1 MAKRVSIIAAVALVA
16 ALGAVYVLQPPRG
29 VPDGAPTEDQMADE
43 IGAPVMQHIYNGHV
57 PGRSGDIYLV
67 PKPYSYM
74 LGQWDL
80 TTLGTNTPNLSTT
93 HSNPWDYLTRVPI
106 VLYGPPFIAND
117 LTVETPV
124 DISDLAPTYADL
136 IGLQNLHA
144 DGQPLPDLDA
154 WDLMK
159 FDDNP
164 KRPKV
169 IFTLIIDGGGWNALQ
184 MHPDS
189 LPHLAALRKQGTTYV
204 NATIGS
210 APSITGALHSTF
222 GTGSYPRDHG
232 IPGNQM
238 RNENDEVVDTWL
250 DSEDPRY
257 LKLPT
262 ISDLWD
268 KANDN
273 KPVVAAVAYEGWHL
287 GMLGRGSLEDG
298 GDKDIAVVWD
308 TEEEEWSTNPDYY
321 TLPSYLQ
328 TTDIARLESYEQR
341 LDPRDGLSDGTW
353 FGHTLEQLQEPTV
366 RPGTP
371 AFVRFTGDATAQV
384 FNDEP
389 FGKDDVTDLMW
400 VELKSP
406 DYAGHAWNVTRP
418 EQGDVLAETD
428 AQIWRFKKLLDRKV
442 GKGNYVF
449 AISADHGQQP
459 LPDLFGGW
467 RINNIELQKDID
479 RRFGDG
485 IVLKVTPVDI
495 YFHLDE
501 IAADDV
507 SLDDIARFIGSY
519 TLRDNI
525 AEDQPGADRVP
536 ESRLDEVLFAGAFS
550 GDYIESLD
558 PSKIEAF
565 GDSDYPE
572 GTFVKSPPAPSPTP

>member
-1 MAKRVSIIAAVALVA
+1 MAKRVSIIVGVALVA
-16 ALGAVYVLQPPRG
+16 ALAAAYVLRPPHG
-29 VPDGAPTEDQMADE
+29 VPDGAPTEAKMADE

-67 PKPYSYM
+67 PKPYSFM

-80 TTLGTNTPNLSTT
+80 TTLGTDTPDLSTT

-106 VLYGPPFIAND
+106 VLYGPNYVAPGA
-117 LTVETPV
+117 TVQTPV
-124 DISDLAPTYADL
+124 DITALAPTYAKL
-136 IGLQNLHA
+136 MGLTDFKA
-144 DGQPLPDLDA
+144 DGKPLPAPPDFGLPV
-154 WDLMK
+154 K
-159 FDDNP
+159 TKP
-164 KRPKV
+164 PKV
-169 IFTLIIDGGGWNALQ
+169 IFTVIVDGGGWNTLQ
-184 MHPDS
+184 THIDS
-189 LPHLAALRKQGTTYV
+189 LPHLTALRRQGTTYV

-238 RNENDEVVDTWL
+238 RNPDDEVVDTWL

-262 ISDLWD
+262 ISDVWD
-268 KANDN
+268 KSKGN

-287 GMLGRGSLEDG
+287 GMLGHGSFTDG

-308 TEEEEWSTNPDYY
+308 TDEQEWSTNPDFY

-328 TTDIARLESYEQR
+328 TTDIARLESYERR
-341 LDPRDGLSDGTW
+341 LDPRDGLTDGTW

-371 AFVRFTGDATAQV
+371 AFERFTGDAAARV
-384 FNDEP
+384 FTKEA

-400 VELKSP
+400 VELKAP

-418 EQGDVLAETD
+418 EQGDVLAEMDT
-428 AQIWRFKKLLDRKV
+428 QIARFKKLLDRKV
-442 GKGNYVF
+442 GPGNYVL

-467 RINNIELQKDID
+467 RINSVELQKDID

-495 YFHLDE
+495 YFHLDKVRE
-501 IAADDV
+501 DDV

-519 TLRDNI
+519 TLGDNI
-525 AEDQPGADRVP
+525 AEGEPGADRIP
-536 ESRLDEVLFAGAFS
+536 EARMNETLFAGAFS

-558 PSKIEAF
+558 ATDIAGF
-565 GDSDYPE
+565 GDSDYAE
-572 GTFVKSPPAPSPTP
+572 GTFLKSPSPSPSP

>member
-1 MAKRVSIIAAVALVA
+1 LAKRVSIVVVVACLA

-29 VPDGAPTEDQMADE
+29 VPEGAPTENEMADQ

-57 PGRSGDIYLV
+57 AGRSGDIYLV
-67 PKPYSYM
+67 PKPYSFM

-80 TTLGTNTPNLSTT
+80 TTLGTNTPTLSTT

-106 VLYGPPFIAND
+106 VFYGPGYVEAGA
-117 LTVETPV
+117 TVDRPV
-124 DISDLAPTYADL
+124 DITGLAPTYARLMGMTDFSPL
-136 IGLQNLHA
+136 GKPYSEIGASNA
-144 DGQPLPDLDA
+144 RP
-154 WDLMK
+154 
-159 FDDNP
+159 
-164 KRPKV
+164 PKV
-169 IFTLIIDGGGWNALQ
+169 IFTLIIDGGGWNTLQ
-184 MHPDS
+184 MHPEA
-189 LPHLAALRKQGTTYV
+189 LPNFDALRKQGTTYV

-222 GTGSYPRDHG
+222 GTGDYPRDHG

-238 RNENDEVVDTWL
+238 RNPEGEVVDTWL

-262 ISDLWD
+262 VSDIWD
-268 KANDN
+268 KDN
-273 KPVVAAVAYEGWHL
+273 GNRPVVAAVAYEGWHL

-308 TEEEEWSTNPDYY
+308 TEEEAWSSNPDFY

-328 TTDIARLESYEQR
+328 TTDLPRLESYEAN
-341 LDPRDGLSDGTW
+341 LDPRDGLTDQTW
-353 FGHTLEQLQEPTV
+353 FGHTLEQLQEPLV

-371 AFVRFTGDATAQV
+371 AFVRFTGDATVRV
-384 FNDEP
+384 FDREP
-389 FGKDDVTDLMW
+389 FGKDDITDLMW
-400 VELKSP
+400 VELKAP

-428 AQIWRFKKLLDRKV
+428 AQIARFKRLLDEKV
-442 GKGNYVF
+442 GRGNYVF

-467 RINNIELQKDID
+467 RINNVELQKDID

-485 IVLKVTPVDI
+485 LVLKVTPVDI
-495 YFHLDE
+495 YFHLDKVR
-501 IAADDV
+501 ADDV

-519 TLRDNI
+519 TLEDNI
-525 AEDQPGADRVP
+525 AEGQPGADRIP
-536 ESRLDEVLFAGAFS
+536 ESRLDETLFAGAFS
-550 GDYIESLD
+550 GDYIESLNAAT
-558 PSKIEAF
+558 IEGF
-565 GDSDYPE
+565 GDSTYPE
-572 GTFVKSPPAPSPTP
+572 GSFVKSPSPSPSP

>member
-1 MAKRVSIIAAVALVA
+1 LPKRVFVIVGVALVA
-16 ALGAVYVLQPPRG
+16 ALAAVYVLQPPRG

-57 PGRSGDIYLV
+57 DGRSGDIYLV
-67 PKPYSYM
+67 PKPYSFM

-80 TTLGTNTPNLSTT
+80 TTLGTNNPDLSTT
-93 HSNPWDYLTRVPI
+93 HSNPWDYLTRVPM
-106 VLYGPPFIAND
+106 VFYGPGFVPRGE
-117 LTVETPV
+117 TVDRPV
-124 DISDLAPTYADL
+124 DIADLAPTYARL
-136 IGLQNLHA
+136 MGLGSFEA
-144 DGQPLPDLDA
+144 DGEPLEEVAAHSGRGPDVL
-154 WDLMK
+154 
-159 FDDNP
+159 P
-164 KRPKV
+164 KAPKV
-169 IFTLIIDGGGWNALQ
+169 IFTLVIDGGGWNTLQ

-189 LPHLAALRKQGTTYV
+189 LPHLAALRRQGTTFT

-238 RNENDEVVDTWL
+238 RNPEGEVVDTWL

-262 ISDLWD
+262 ISDVWD
-268 KANDN
+268 KSNDN
-273 KPVVAAVAYEGWHL
+273 KPIVGAVAYEGWHL

-308 TEEEEWSTNPDYY
+308 TEEEAWSTNSDFY

-328 TTDIARLESYEQR
+328 TTDIATLESYEEG
-341 LDPRDGLSDGTW
+341 LDPRDGLTDDTW
-353 FGHTLEQLQEPTV
+353 FGHTLEEMQEPTV

-371 AFVRFTGDATAQV
+371 AFVRFTGDATADV
-384 FNDEP
+384 FDNEP

-400 VELKSP
+400 VELKAP

-428 AQIWRFKKLLDRKV
+428 AQIGRFKKLLDRKI
-442 GKGNYVF
+442 GPGNYVF

-467 RINNIELQKDID
+467 RINSVELQKDID

-485 IVLKVTPVDI
+485 VVLKVTPVDI
-495 YFHLDE
+495 YFHLDKVRE
-501 IAADDV
+501 DDV

-525 AEDQPGADRVP
+525 AEGQPGADHVP
-536 ESRLDEVLFAGAFS
+536 EDRLDETLFAGAFS

-558 PSKIEAF
+558 ESDIEGF

-572 GTFVKSPPAPSPTP
+572 GTFVRPASPSPSP

>member
-1 MAKRVSIIAAVALVA
+1 MAKRVLIIVGVALVA

-29 VPDGAPTEDQMADE
+29 VPDGAPTENQMANE

-57 PGRSGDIYLV
+57 QGRSGDIYLV
-67 PKPYSYM
+67 PKPYSFM

-80 TTLGTNTPNLSTT
+80 TTLGTNNPDLSTT
-93 HSNPWDYLTRVPI
+93 HSNPWDYLTRVPMI
-106 VLYGPPFIAND
+106 FYGPGYVPPGE
-117 LTVETPV
+117 TVETPV
-124 DISDLAPTYADL
+124 DIADLAPTYARLMGMDL
-136 IGLQNLHA
+136 FEA
-144 DGQPLPDLDA
+144 DGKALDEIAPESGRGPARLP
-154 WDLMK
+154 K
-159 FDDNP
+159 P
-164 KRPKV
+164 PKV
-169 IFTLIIDGGGWNALQ
+169 IFTLVIDGGGWNALQ

-189 LPHLAALRKQGTTYV
+189 LPHLAALRKQGTTYL

-238 RNENDEVVDTWL
+238 RSPEGGVVDTWL

-257 LKLPT
+257 LRLPT

-268 KANDN
+268 KSNGN

-287 GMLGRGSLEDG
+287 GMLGHGSFTDG

-308 TEEEEWSTNPDYY
+308 TEAEEWSSNEDFY

-328 TTDIARLESYEQR
+328 TTDMARLESYEEG
-341 LDPRDGLSDGTW
+341 LDPRDGVTDDSW

-371 AFVRFTGDATAQV
+371 AFLRFTGDATAAV
-384 FNDEP
+384 FDNEP
-389 FGKDDVTDLMW
+389 FGKDGVTDLMW
-400 VELKSP
+400 VELKAP

-428 AQIWRFKKLLDRKV
+428 AQIGRFKKLLDRKV
-442 GKGNYVF
+442 GEGNYVF

-467 RINNIELQKDID
+467 RINSVELQKDID

-501 IAADDV
+501 VEADDV
-507 SLDDIARFIGSY
+507 SLDDVARFIGSY

-525 AEDQPGADRVP
+525 AEGQPGADHVP
-536 ESRLDEVLFAGAFS
+536 ESRLDETLFAGAFS

-558 PSKIEAF
+558 QSDIDGF
-565 GDSDYPE
+565 GDSKYPE
-572 GTFVKSPPAPSPTP
+572 GTFVKSPSASPSP

>member
-1 MAKRVSIIAAVALVA
+1 LAKRVSIIAVVALLA

-29 VPDGAPTEDQMADE
+29 VPDGAPTEDQMADA

-106 VLYGPPFIAND
+106 VIHGIEGLSPN
-117 LTVETPV
+117 ETPI
-124 DISDLAPTYADL
+124 DITALAPTYAKL
-136 IGLQNLHA
+136 MGLRGFHA
-144 DGQPLPDLDA
+144 DGEALSTGLAGYTTKDVRKPAP
-154 WDLMK
+154 
-159 FDDNP
+159 
-164 KRPKV
+164 PKV

-184 MHPDS
+184 MHSES
-189 LPHLAALRKQGTTYV
+189 LPNFNALRKSSVTYT

-238 RNENDEVVDTWL
+238 RNEDDEVVDTWL
-250 DSEDPRY
+250 DNEDPRY

-262 ISDLWD
+262 ISDVWD

-287 GMLGRGSLEDG
+287 GMLGHGSLEEG

-308 TEEEEWSTNPDYY
+308 AEEQEWSTNPDYY

-328 TTDIARLESYEQR
+328 TTDIPRLESYEQR
-341 LDPRDGLSDGTW
+341 LDPRDGLTDGTW
-353 FGHTLEQLQEPTV
+353 FGHTLDQLQEPTV

-371 AFVRFTGDATAQV
+371 AFVRFTGDATEQV
-384 FNDEP
+384 FDKEP
-389 FGKDDVTDLMW
+389 FGKDNITDLMW

-428 AQIWRFKKLLDRKV
+428 AQIGRFKKMLDRKV

-495 YFHLDE
+495 YFHLDKV
-501 IAADDV
+501 ADDDV

-558 PSKIEAF
+558 PSKIEGF

-572 GTFVKSPPAPSPTP
+572 GTFVKTPPAPSPTS

>member
-1 MAKRVSIIAAVALVA
+1 MAKRVSIIAGVALVA
-16 ALGAVYVLQPPRG
+16 ALAAVYVLQPPRG
-29 VPDGAPTEDQMADE
+29 VPDGAPTEDQMAGE

-57 PGRSGDIYLV
+57 QGRSGDIYLV
-67 PKPYSYM
+67 PKPYSFM

-80 TTLGTNTPNLSTT
+80 TTLGTNTPDLSTT
-93 HSNPWDYLTRVPI
+93 HSNPWDYLTRVPM
-106 VLYGPPFIAND
+106 VFYGPNYVASGR
-117 LTVETPV
+117 TVETPV
-124 DISDLAPTYADL
+124 DITALAPTYAKL
-136 IGLQNLHA
+136 MGLKDWHA
-144 DGQPLPDLDA
+144 DGKPLPDLGLV
-154 WDLMK
+154 DLGVPVK
-159 FDDNP
+159 DSP
-164 KRPKV
+164 RRPKV

-189 LPHLAALRKQGTTYV
+189 LPHLAALRKQGVTYV

-222 GTGSYPRDHG
+222 GTGDYPREHG

-238 RNENDEVVDTWL
+238 RNPEGEVVDTWL
-250 DSEDPRY
+250 DDEDPRY
-257 LKLPT
+257 LKKPT
-262 ISDLWD
+262 VSDVWD
-268 KANDN
+268 KAEDN
-273 KPVVAAVAYEGWHL
+273 RPVVGAVAYEGWHL
-287 GMLGRGSLEDG
+287 GMLGRGSLEPG

-308 TEEEEWSTNPDYY
+308 TEEEEWSTNSDFY
-321 TLPSYLQ
+321 TLPDYLQ
-328 TTDIARLESYEQR
+328 TTDIPRLQSYEEG
-341 LDPRDGLSDGTW
+341 LDPRDGLEDDTW

-371 AFVRFTGDATAQV
+371 AFVRFTGDAAAQV
-384 FNDEP
+384 FQNEQ

-400 VELKSP
+400 VELKAP

-428 AQIWRFKKLLDRKV
+428 AQIARFKRLLDRKV
-442 GKGNYVF
+442 GRGNYVF

-467 RINNIELQKDID
+467 RINSVELQKDID

-495 YFHLDE
+495 YFHLDKVRE
-501 IAADDV
+501 DDV

-536 ESRLDEVLFAGAFS
+536 ESRLDDTLFAGAFS
-550 GDYIESLD
+550 GDYIESLS
-558 PSKIEAF
+558 PSDIEGF
-565 GDSDYPE
+565 GDSTYPE
-572 GTFVKSPPAPSPTP
+572 GVFVKSPSPSPSS